1 MMNDIIKEG
10 NKLICRKTVL
20 EAFSNK
26 ELFIE
31 GNEYEI
37 IYIGI
42 KTILVKDNL
51 KQEWHFTIEEND
63 PAYIWK
69 TFIPI
74 AEWRNKQIDSILND

>member
-1 MMNDIIKEG
+1 MTDIIKEG

-20 EAFSNK
+20 DEFSNQ

-31 GNEYEI
+31 GDEYEI
-37 IYIGI
+37 IYAGVYII
-42 KTILVKDNL
+42 SIDDNL

-74 AEWRNKQIDSILND
+74 AEWRDKQIDLILND